1 MNWRNA
7 LGVLCDCR
15 IPIKLE
21 GNIYKAANS
30 PALLD
35 GIELCAVKKQ
45 YIHNMSI
52 AEMRMLR

>member
-1 MNWRNA
+1 MNWINA

-30 PALLD
+30 PALLAISLLSKLLTILV
-35 GIELCAVKKQ
+35 GLTSLAV
-45 YIHNMSI
+45 N
-52 AEMRMLR
+52 L